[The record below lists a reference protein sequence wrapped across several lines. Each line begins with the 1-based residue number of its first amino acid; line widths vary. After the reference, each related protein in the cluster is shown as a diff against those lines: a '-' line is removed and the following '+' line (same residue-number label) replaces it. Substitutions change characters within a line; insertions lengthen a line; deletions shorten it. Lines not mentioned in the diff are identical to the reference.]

1 MENEKI
7 NYLTEKFSKNIE
19 TVNIHSLQNRLKET
33 DDEYFKE
40 FDSLNFKSVKKAKL
54 LSFFGFLGVDRFYL
68 NDLKIGFFKLA
79 YFLILIL
86 CYCFIPANV
95 SDGII
100 LFMVVVIPF
109 SVVFFVFYLHDIFT
123 ISSKVKFYN
132 LSKIQAV
139 LYNIKHKKS

>member
-1 MENEKI
+1 MESEKI
-7 NYLTEKFSKNIE
+7 NFLTEKFSKNVE
-19 TVNIHSLQNRLKET
+19 SVNIHSLQKRLQET
-33 DDEYFKE
+33 DDEYFKKFE
-40 FDSLNFKSVKKAKL
+40 ALNFKSIKKAKL

-68 NDLKIGFFKLA
+68 NDVKTGIFKLA

-86 CYCFIPANV
+86 CYCFVPVNV

-100 LFMVVVIPF
+100 LFMVVIIPF
-109 SVVFFVFYLHDIFT
+109 SVVYVFFYFHDIFT